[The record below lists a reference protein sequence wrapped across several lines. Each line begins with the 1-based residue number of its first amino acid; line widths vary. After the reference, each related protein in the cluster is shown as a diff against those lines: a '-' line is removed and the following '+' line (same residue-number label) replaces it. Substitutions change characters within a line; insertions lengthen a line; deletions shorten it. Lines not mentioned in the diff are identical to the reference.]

1 MVEVLHF
8 VAVRYIPTF
17 VPWCFPAFCHSQDVL
32 LVMFIY
38 ACMHT
43 YIHIYVHTCIHAY
56 MHACMHTYIHTY
68 TQYIV
73 FHTSHPMNLQSHPIP
88 SHHKSIQE
96 RAIPSA
102 PGPVGQQTVELK
114 VASDVEMSWCFGMLW
129 KNDFV
134 VPLIMGFWEIYSKPL
149 FLNGENPWLS
159 GEDFPIQW
167 FEVFN
172 KRRLIH
178 WQLQKGSSLCHGNV
192 GHQTTGF
199 CWFLLVSVSTLL
211 LSVQNIRSLSC
222 SWSNMDQPIYPMV
235 KSRIPRLSHPDA
247 GHERC
252 IATSLRGDGFQ
263 GHPKSLGKADLLS
276 GQTPWVM
283 LIDELFKSIYHKA
296 KDHTGHPTWR
306 PTL

>member
-1 MVEVLHF
+1 MH
-8 VAVRYIPTF
+8 AYI
-17 VPWCFPAFCHSQDVL
+17 
-32 LVMFIY
+32 
-38 ACMHT
+38 HT
-43 YIHIYVHTCIHAY
+43 YIRTYLHTCIHAY
-56 MHACMHTYIHTY
+56 MHTY

-199 CWFLLVSVSTLL
+199 CWFLSPP
-211 LSVQNIRSLSC
+211 C
-222 SWSNMDQPIYPMV
+222 
-235 KSRIPRLSHPDA
+235 
-247 GHERC
+247 
-252 IATSLRGDGFQ
+252 F
-263 GHPKSLGKADLLS
+263 
-276 GQTPWVM
+276 
-283 LIDELFKSIYHKA
+283 
-296 KDHTGHPTWR
+296 
-306 PTL
+306 